1 MDLVV
6 DIVSVVLV
14 VNILSVHNK
23 TTNLDSAYQNY
34 LDLGPP
40 KHSSSAD
47 NIHLSPGIIVDIMP
61 SLIHKLLYTVCNW
74 NQITK

>member
-1 MDLVV
+1 MQQIKSNQNQSFCRVRVDLVV

-40 KHSSSAD
+40 S
-47 NIHLSPGIIVDIMP
+47 IRLR
-61 SLIHKLLYTVCNW
+61 
-74 NQITK
+74 QITFTSVLV